1 MRITELDIFAPETV
15 FVRMADKSYYKVDF
29 RRHQFTAGLS
39 DSGAFFKAEPLDP
52 QVAKKLGLDGYLDDK
67 YQGRKQELPGA
78 RRYHPWAVN
87 DPKTI
92 APGQSI
98 QQGGPFG
105 DRRVTVV
112 DFTNP
117 DTMVDLPNDVKS
129 KLTKA
134 VQQAEKTSEAKEQ
147 KPIKARDPNWRDMEA
162 LRKSGA
168 AGSHGDKTKTI
179 PRKEKYKKISME
191 DQFQQYM
198 EADPDTLGKMN
209 DKMRDVLSKVDT
221 DDKAKVQAA
230 KDKAEAERQAK
241 MKELGPDA
249 MDKYIDMLKKHDW
262 TYNYSDD
269 HRYYVKGS
277 EEEKA
282 IRALGDIVDPDRK
295 IYKKYSPFHEQIE
308 EKLSKSDDMGDWV
321 KDFYKSDAPQFKGKS
336 KAKRRQMAIA
346 AKLSAES
353 SDIFKA
359 LAQVDESVAVT
370 QAGDISTTVSPHI
383 AIGDKKTRKK
393 YGLTGGLPNPPKAKR
408 IDPKDNALDMKGTS
422 IFGGPLKR

>member
-1 MRITELDIFAPETV
+1 MRLKDITEAN
-15 FVRMADKSYYKVDF
+15 
-29 RRHQFTAGLS
+29 
-39 DSGAFFKAEPLDP
+39 
-52 QVAKKLGLDGYLDDK
+52 KK
-67 YQGRKQELPGA
+67 EL
-78 RRYHPWAVN
+78 
-87 DPKTI
+87 
-92 APGQSI
+92 
-98 QQGGPFG
+98 
-105 DRRVTVV
+105 
-112 DFTNP
+112 
-117 DTMVDLPNDVKS
+117 
-129 KLTKA
+129 
-134 VQQAEKTSEAKEQ
+134 
-147 KPIKARDPNWRDMEA
+147 IKARDPNWRDMEA

-221 DDKAKVQAA
+221 DDKAQAQAA
-230 KDKAEAERQAK
+230 KDRAEAERQAK
-241 MKELGPDA
+241 AKELGPQA
-249 MDKYIDMLKKHDW
+249 MDDYIAKLKAHDW
-262 TYNYSDD
+262 YYDYSDD
-269 HRYYVKGS
+269 HRVYTKGRD
-277 EEEKA
+277 EAYA
-282 IRALGDIVDPDRK
+282 IRNLGNIIDPNRE
-295 IYKKYSPFHEQIE
+295 IYKKYSPFNEQIE

-336 KAKRRQMAIA
+336 KEKRRQMAIA

-408 IDPKDNALDMKGTS
+408 VDPKDNALNMKGTS
-422 IFGGPLKR
+422 IFGGPLKRS